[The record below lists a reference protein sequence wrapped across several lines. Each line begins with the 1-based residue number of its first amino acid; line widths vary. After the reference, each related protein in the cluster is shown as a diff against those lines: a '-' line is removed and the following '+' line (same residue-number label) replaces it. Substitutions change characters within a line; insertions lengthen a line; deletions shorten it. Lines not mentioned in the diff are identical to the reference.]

1 LEKEKNQLQLDL
13 EVAKKDL
20 ERAQADLKALGGKL
34 RQSNAPLLVSSIFEP
49 SDFTRAG
56 VRGENRRLQA

>member
-20 ERAQADLKALGGKL
+20 ERVQADLKASGGKL
-34 RQSNAPLLVSSIFEP
+34 RRLNAL
-49 SDFTRAG
+49 
-56 VRGENRRLQA
+56 